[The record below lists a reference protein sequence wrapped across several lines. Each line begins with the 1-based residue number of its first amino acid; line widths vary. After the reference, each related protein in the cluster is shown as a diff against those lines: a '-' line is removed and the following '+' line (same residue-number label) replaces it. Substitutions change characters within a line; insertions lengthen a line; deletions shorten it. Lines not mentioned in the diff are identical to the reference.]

1 MPHHGPV
8 SCPSFILLQVSLML
22 CHEQCRNLLSTHACA
37 GQKLMSLL
45 CPLWGRGGE
54 CFPQKEHPKMLF
66 IRYRSSYHLP
76 ILVAKWKIQTC
87 IGCDIHSTWFLLL
100 LLPLSK
106 FPYQTDNLYTAF
118 STSCTFKDTQVKT
131 WITCIP
137 TPWFLELCVWTIG
150 ISVLVS
156 GSEYLS
162 LCKMIPQPHKLF
174 AADTKIYLNKTSYCY
189 MQPIVSGWSR
199 MW

>member
-1 MPHHGPV
+1 MG
-8 SCPSFILLQVSLML
+8 L
-22 CHEQCRNLLSTHACA
+22 CHVPLAFCSKSLWCCVTSSA
-37 GQKLMSLL
+37 GTYSALTRVQARSS
-45 CPLWGRGGE
+45 WASFVHFGVGGGE

-189 MQPIVSGWSR
+189 MQPLVSGWSR